1 MPKPLR
7 KRRPRRPPPTAPGNA
22 DQESAAQS
30 SAPHAAHKPAR
41 PKRKKTRLPLATVV
55 TTALDDLKGEQI
67 SLLDVRHLTSVT
79 DTMIVVSGRSDRHVR
94 SLANTVVEKCKAA
107 GYRPLG
113 VEGQAS
119 GEWVLVD
126 LGDVVVHVMLP
137 RAREFYNL
145 EKLWDLSDRDREEA
159 ADVGA

>member
-1 MPKPLR
+1 MPKPPR
-7 KRRPRRPPPTAPGNA
+7 KRSARRPPPTAPGHTDKKTAAKGQGRNA
-22 DQESAAQS
+22 GS
-30 SAPHAAHKPAR
+30 KTAR
-41 PKRKKTRLPLATVV
+41 LKRKKTRLPLATVV
-55 TTALDDLKGEQI
+55 TTALDDLKGQEI
-67 SLLDVRHLTSVT
+67 SSLDVRHLTTVT
-79 DTMIVVSGRSDRHVR
+79 DTMVIVTGRSDRHVR
-94 SLANTVVEKCKAA
+94 SLADAVVQKCKES
-107 GYRPLG
+107 GYRPIG

-145 EKLWDLSDRDREEA
+145 EKLWDMSDRVET